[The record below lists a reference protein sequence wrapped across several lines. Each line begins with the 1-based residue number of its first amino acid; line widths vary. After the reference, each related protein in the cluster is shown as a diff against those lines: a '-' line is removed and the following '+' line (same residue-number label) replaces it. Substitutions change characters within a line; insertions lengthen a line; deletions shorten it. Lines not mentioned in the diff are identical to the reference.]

1 MHCAVPSGGQTR
13 SDTTDQS
20 LANNSLGLEEMEI
33 LITLCLSSV
42 CPQIV
47 CLRGC
52 TFTPDAFVPVGA
64 DVWLKHLCHPWVSPG
79 QTGNGGKIWGGYG
92 RGLTMKKAEVAS
104 SEWEGV

>member
-1 MHCAVPSGGQTR
+1 MWNVCEWLLSATTVIRSSGHVSLDPGVGVGGVCAVPSGGQTR

-47 CLRGC
+47 CPRGC
-52 TFTPDAFVPVGA
+52 TFTPVAFVPGGA
-64 DVWLKHLCHPWVSPG
+64 DV
-79 QTGNGGKIWGGYG
+79 
-92 RGLTMKKAEVAS
+92 
-104 SEWEGV
+104 